1 MTLGAHS
8 EAMLCARSVAGD
20 RTAFESLVRMH
31 QSTMRKQLRRLTRGD
46 DGLADDLAQESF
58 LQAWHQLKD
67 FRGEAKFSSWLY
79 RIAYHRYL
87 MHARSSHPTEPLP
100 DEDTTTQAPSHQG
113 DAGHARQLDVAAAM
127 AQLPEAERVALIHC
141 YYLDLSNEEA
151 AQVLEWP
158 LGTLKS
164 HVLRGKQR
172 LRTLL
177 AAWQPEGTP

>member
-1 MTLGAHS
+1 
-8 EAMLCARSVAGD
+8 
-20 RTAFESLVRMH
+20 MH
-31 QSTMRKQLRRLTRGD
+31 QSAIRKQLRRLCKGD

-58 LQAWHQLKD
+58 LLAWHQLKE

-87 MHARSSHPTEPLP
+87 MHARSDHPMEPLP
-100 DEDTTTQAPSHQG
+100 DADPAMCAPSHQG
-113 DAGHARQLDVAAAM
+113 DAGHTRQLDVASALT
-127 AQLPEAERVALIHC
+127 QLPEVERVALIHC

-151 AQVLEWP
+151 AQVLDVP